1 MLTII
6 AIIILAFSIGQ
17 IGLAILVLT
26 DKFDPLLPKERKKLP
41 VSARKKARTLNAAAM
56 ISTSLVFIV
65 IGIGLLFN
73 LGVLLNVAVVMFIAI
88 TIVILFLGI
97 KIEGKYLKDKKSH

>member
-1 MLTII
+1 MINII
-6 AIIILAFSIGQ
+6 AIILLFFGIAQ
-17 IGLAILVLT
+17 IDLAIMVLNGS
-26 DKFDPLLPKERKKLP
+26 FDPLLPKERKKLP

-56 ISTSLVFIV
+56 ISTSLVFII